1 MGNEDF
7 YKDLYELVRTRSD
20 KATPGESQLEFT
32 VLACEAAQL
41 DLTKFFTRWGFFEPV
56 DIIKNDYGEKQF
68 VVTEEM
74 VDDTKSVLLHSDFP
88 NQRKLWNISP
98 MSILIVIQV
107 IVAL

>member
-7 YKDLYELVRTRSD
+7 YKDLYELVRTRPD

-56 DIIKNDYGEKQF
+56 DIIKNDYGE
-68 VVTEEM
+68 
-74 VDDTKSVLLHSDFP
+74 SNL
-88 NQRKLWNISP
+88 
-98 MSILIVIQV
+98 
-107 IVAL
+107 